1 MVKLLLDYKADYQHS
16 ILKLGIPIDSFAY
29 ACINGNM
36 ETVHVLQNHTRS
48 LSLGWYVACLFN
60 HTHLISELV
69 HSLPQLS
76 INQRELVLA
85 CVNNNLAT
93 VRSNLHHPDID
104 FVHGVTLLMI
114 ACSCGHTSI
123 VKALVD
129 AGASTIKEDEF
140 GYKAVNYCEKN
151 SSILA
156 ILGAGK
162 SVQSMTRTF
171 DKERMF
177 DILGPN
183 PNLNKHVPN
192 VFDGFEHS
200 TSYTF

>member
-1 MVKLLLDYKADYQHS
+1 MVT
-16 ILKLGIPIDSFAY
+16 LKQF
-29 ACINGNM
+29 
-36 ETVHVLQNHTRS
+36 VFFKTRCNLSSVS
-48 LSLGWYVACLFN
+48 LSLGWYFACLYN

-93 VRSNLHHPDID
+93 VCSNLHHPDIE

-123 VKALVD
+123 VKALLD

-140 GYKAVNYCEKN
+140 GKNKAIDYCEKN

-156 ILGAGK
+156 ILGSDK
-162 SVQSMTRTF
+162 DSSKRTF
-171 DKERMF
+171 DK
-177 DILGPN
+177 DKLLKDLDLSPSLSKG
-183 PNLNKHVPN
+183 VPSIHH
-192 VFDGFEHS
+192 GFES
-200 TSYTF
+200 DIPYVL